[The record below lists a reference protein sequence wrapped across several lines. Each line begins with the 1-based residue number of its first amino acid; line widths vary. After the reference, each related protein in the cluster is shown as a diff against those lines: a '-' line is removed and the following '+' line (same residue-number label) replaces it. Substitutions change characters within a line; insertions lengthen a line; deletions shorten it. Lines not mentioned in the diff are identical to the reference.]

1 VNNRLK
7 YILLGVLSL
16 MGGEMI
22 AGGETLRPPSVP
34 LVACDPYFSIWSPGD
49 KLNDVDTTHWTG
61 KSQRLTSLLRID
73 GNTFRLMGAEPAEV
87 PSLPQIDLK
96 VLPTRTIYTFAGSG
110 VSLTLT
116 FMNADLPQDLDV
128 LSRPVTYVTWAV
140 QATDGQRHAVSVYF
154 DARSEIAVNQPD
166 QPVTFQNAD
175 ASGIKAWRAGT
186 VAQPVLQEKG
196 DDLRI
201 DWGYFYAAMAKDRRA
216 HSTVNSAETVRNEF
230 IANGGVGDPA
240 AESALQN
247 NARND
252 SVIAFVM
259 DLGSVQAR
267 PASCWLMLAY
277 DDLYSIQYMK
287 KNLRPYWRRNGWEAS
302 DLLKAAAHDYSS
314 LQKRCVAFDGELMT
328 DLRNAG
334 GENYALLGALAY
346 RQCFAAGK
354 FVGDANGQ
362 PLQFCKENHSNG
374 CISTSDV
381 FYPMSPQFLFF
392 SPTLAKSFIVPFMNY
407 AASDHW
413 KFPFAPHDLGT
424 YPQAN
429 GQVYGDGERGVNN
442 QMPVEESG
450 NLLCL
455 FAAVAQVEG
464 NADFA
469 GLYWKQLEQW
479 AEYLKKKG
487 FDPEKQLCT
496 DDFAGHLAHNVN
508 LSAKAICGL
517 GAFAKLCELRGEQV
531 KADEYFKLARECAAR
546 WVREADDGNHF
557 RLAFDRPGTW
567 SQKYNLVWDCILGLN
582 LFPAEVKQK
591 EMDFYKKIQ
600 NQYGLPLDNRET
612 YTKLDWVTWTA
623 TLTQNRDDFE
633 ALITPIIAFLNATPD
648 RSPMTDWYQTKT
660 ARKVGFDARPVVGGV
675 FLRMLY
681 DKTVWQK
688 YARRDETKA
697 ANWAPMPQPPRITAI
712 LPAADTHPAV
722 WRYTISKPEDGWEG
736 PSFRDSAWQ
745 QGESGF
751 GTAGTPGAVIGT
763 TWQTDDIWLR
773 REVNLPAGDY
783 SKVSAWLHHDE
794 DAEVY
799 INGALALKAG
809 GYITAY
815 DVFTLTPEGSAAIR
829 PGNNVIAIHC
839 HQTVGGQFVDFGLV
853 RVQNN

>member
-1 VNNRLK
+1 
-7 YILLGVLSL
+7 
-16 MGGEMI
+16 MG
-22 AGGETLRPPSVP
+22 
-34 LVACDPYFSIWSPGD
+34 
-49 KLNDVDTTHWTG
+49 
-61 KSQRLTSLLRID
+61 RI
-73 GNTFRLMGAEPAEV
+73 
-87 PSLPQIDLK
+87 
-96 VLPTRTIYTFAGSG
+96 
-110 VSLTLT
+110 
-116 FMNADLPQDLDV
+116 
-128 LSRPVTYVTWAV
+128 
-140 QATDGQRHAVSVYF
+140 
-154 DARSEIAVNQPD
+154 SE
-166 QPVTFQNAD
+166 
-175 ASGIKAWRAGT
+175 
-186 VAQPVLQEKG
+186 
-196 DDLRI
+196 
-201 DWGYFYAAMAKDRRA
+201 
-216 HSTVNSAETVRNEF
+216 
-230 IANGGVGDPA
+230 
-240 AESALQN
+240 
-247 NARND
+247 
-252 SVIAFVM
+252 
-259 DLGSVQAR
+259 
-267 PASCWLMLAY
+267 
-277 DDLYSIQYMK
+277 
-287 KNLRPYWRRNGWEAS
+287 
-302 DLLKAAAHDYSS
+302 
-314 LQKRCVAFDGELMT
+314 
-328 DLRNAG
+328 
-334 GENYALLGALAY
+334 
-346 RQCFAAGK
+346 
-354 FVGDANGQ
+354 
-362 PLQFCKENHSNG
+362 
-374 CISTSDV
+374 
-381 FYPMSPQFLFF
+381 
-392 SPTLAKSFIVPFMNY
+392 
-407 AASDHW
+407 
-413 KFPFAPHDLGT
+413 
-424 YPQAN
+424 
-429 GQVYGDGERGVNN
+429 
-442 QMPVEESG
+442 
-450 NLLCL
+450 
-455 FAAVAQVEG
+455 
-464 NADFA
+464 
-469 GLYWKQLEQW
+469 
-479 AEYLKKKG
+479 KKG

-517 GAFAKLCELRGEQV
+517 GAFAKLCELRGDQA

-612 YTKLDWVTWTA
+612 YTMLDWVTWTA

-633 ALITPIIAFLNATPD
+633 ALIAPIIAFLNATPD

-736 PSFRDSAWQ
+736 PSFSDSAWR

-773 REVNLPAGDY
+773 REVDLPAGDY

-815 DVFTLTPEGSAAIR
+815 DAFTLTPEGSAAIK